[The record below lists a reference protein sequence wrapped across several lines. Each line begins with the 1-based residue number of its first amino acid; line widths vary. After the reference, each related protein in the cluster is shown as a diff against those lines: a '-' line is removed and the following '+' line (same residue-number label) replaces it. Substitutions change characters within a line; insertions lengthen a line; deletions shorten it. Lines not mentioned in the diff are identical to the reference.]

1 MVTKSSLPGGP
12 EGKQQELS
20 PWLPQQEEGIPHRQG
35 RKGWGHFPP
44 APRGRMRSLLTW
56 KWISQRRIFPCIYSW
71 HTVFWTVVPI
81 FLRRCHLKFF
91 FSIFLFSSE
100 RKSQV
105 DVNLSL
111 THANSPFNKEILW
124 EVAVAAARGE
134 IPPWKIRWGSTT
146 ESRVNIRNWDTWS
159 RMPSIHTHAM
169 TVV

>member
-1 MVTKSSLPGGP
+1 MVATAGRRDPTKVREERVGPFPTNSKGQDEKPLNLKMSFTEKAISLHLFLAHRVLNSCSHFSS
-12 EGKQQELS
+12 K
-20 PWLPQQEEGIPHRQG
+20 
-35 RKGWGHFPP
+35 
-44 APRGRMRSLLTW
+44 MSL
-56 KWISQRRIFPCIYSW
+56 KI
-71 HTVFWTVVPI
+71 
-81 FLRRCHLKFF
+81 F

-146 ESRVNIRNWDTWS
+146 ESRVNIRN
-159 RMPSIHTHAM
+159 
-169 TVV
+169 